1 MATPSTEN
9 GLTLTVMLWAVPG
22 LEQELSAYEDAVLA
36 LLPRYGGRVAERVR
50 RREPD
55 EEHPLEVQ
63 VIDLPDTDALEG
75 FLVDPERTSM
85 SSVRDRCVARTQMF
99 EVVRPVPGGPG
110 PSR

>member
-22 LEQELSAYEDAVLA
+22 REQELGDYEDTVLA

-50 RREPD
+50 RRDPD
-55 EEHPLEVQ
+55 EEQPLEVQ

-75 FLVDPERTSM
+75 FLVDPDRTSM
-85 SSVRDRCVARTQMF
+85 AAQRDRCVARTQMF
-99 EVVRPVPGGPG
+99 EVLRPGPG
-110 PSR
+110 VTDPSR